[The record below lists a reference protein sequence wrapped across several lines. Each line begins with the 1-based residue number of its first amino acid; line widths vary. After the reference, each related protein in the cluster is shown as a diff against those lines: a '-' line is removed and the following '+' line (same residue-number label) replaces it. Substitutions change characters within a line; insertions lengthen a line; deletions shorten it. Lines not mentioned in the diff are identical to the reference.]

1 MDDNTKHIIASNL
14 TAAFYNGIERREPY
28 LGEERRANLFSPRD
42 ENRVPNLSLKEVY
55 CVYRRFIEMLDAQ
68 AADTTISADKSE
80 NDTVSLM

>member
-1 MDDNTKHIIASNL
+1 MDDNTKHLIASNL

-68 AADTTISADKSE
+68 PDEAAVSADKAE
-80 NDTVSLM
+80 RDAVSLM